1 MRILITGGAGYIGSV
16 VTPALIERG
25 HQVDV
30 VDQLWFGNHLPQA
43 VRVQVDDI
51 ANLGEEDLQ
60 GYDQVMFL
68 AGLSNDPMAEFDP
81 ARNFMEN
88 AATPACLAY
97 LSRRAGVRRFIYAG
111 SCSVYGYT
119 NNDLFDETSPT
130 ISDSPYSI
138 SKLQGEFASLQLT
151 REGFSVIAL
160 RQGTVSGFSPRMRL
174 DLIVNTMF
182 KAALSDGRIIV
193 NNPAIWRPI
202 LAIQDAV
209 LAYVCA
215 VEAPLD
221 QSGVFN
227 VASEN
232 FTIGEVAEQIRDSM
246 REYLGLEPEIEV
258 HNLRDY
264 RNYRVSARRA
274 KDELGFNPTRSIDD
288 IVKELVDNLDE
299 FRDFENDRYYNI
311 RVFRS
316 LTDRA
321 GVPV

>member
-1 MRILITGGAGYIGSV
+1 
-16 VTPALIERG
+16 
-25 HQVDV
+25 
-30 VDQLWFGNHLPQA
+30 
-43 VRVQVDDI
+43 
-51 ANLGEEDLQ
+51 
-60 GYDQVMFL
+60 
-68 AGLSNDPMAEFDP
+68 
-81 ARNFMEN
+81 
-88 AATPACLAY
+88 
-97 LSRRAGVRRFIYAG
+97 
-111 SCSVYGYT
+111 
-119 NNDLFDETSPT
+119 
-130 ISDSPYSI
+130 
-138 SKLQGEFASLQLT
+138 
-151 REGFSVIAL
+151 
-160 RQGTVSGFSPRMRL
+160 
-174 DLIVNTMF
+174 MF